1 MLFRKISRYIEN
13 HLLSGSDKI
22 LVIEGAR
29 QVGKSFIIREVG
41 KRLFSNFAEVNFAED
56 AEGRGLFRN
65 VHTTDDFYFALSML
79 VGDKLGDKNSTLVFL
94 DEIQQYPQLLTLLKF
109 LRQEGKY
116 NYIASGSLLG
126 ITLRSTTSLPIG
138 SIVRKEMF
146 QLDFEEFLL
155 ANGYGKDALAALRGK
170 FLQKESLSPEQHEVI
185 MGMFRRYL
193 LVGGMPD
200 AVNEYVSSH
209 NIVRIRS
216 LHESILSLYG
226 DDSSK
231 YEEGVGKRLMIRRI
245 YDMVPS
251 LMENQK
257 KRIVVKNIRGV
268 NGDRFVNYLEEF
280 EYLVSSGIAIDV
292 RAVSN
297 PMYPLTQTVHK
308 NLIKL
313 YMNDVGMLCSR
324 LYGLNLMPVL
334 NDESGVNLGSLYE
347 NAVAEE
353 LRSHGMRLFYYDNRH
368 KGEVDF
374 LIDDNFSSSILPIE
388 VKSGKDYTVHSALNN
403 LLSVKDYNV
412 RSAIVLSNKREIKM
426 VGNITYLP
434 VYHAMFISNNDV
446 MDTVDF

>member
-1 MLFRKISRYIEN
+1 MLYRKISQYIEN

-29 QVGKSFIIREVG
+29 QVGKSFIIRDIG
-41 KRLFSNFAEVNFAED
+41 RRLFPNFVEVNFAED

-65 VHTTDDFYFALSML
+65 VHTTNDFYFALSML
-79 VGDKLGDKNSTLVFL
+79 VGDKLGEKASTLVFL

-109 LRQEGKY
+109 LRQEGKF

-126 ITLRSTTSLPIG
+126 ITLRSTTSIPIG

-146 QLDFEEFLL
+146 QLDFEEFLI
-155 ANGYGKDALAALRGK
+155 ANGYGQDAINSLREK
-170 FLQKESLSPEQHEVI
+170 FLRKESLSPQQHEHV

-200 AVNEYVSSH
+200 AVNEYIASH
-209 NIVRIRS
+209 NIMKIRS

-226 DDSSK
+226 DDASK
-231 YEEGVGKRLMIRRI
+231 YEDRVGKRLMIRRI

-257 KRIVVKNIRGV
+257 KRIVVKDIQGIE
-268 NGDRFVNYLEEF
+268 GDRFANYLDEF

-297 PMYPLTQTVHK
+297 PVYPLTQSVHK

-324 LYGLNLMPVL
+324 LYGINLMPVL

-347 NAVAEE
+347 NAVARE

-374 LIDDNFSSSILPIE
+374 MIDNNSSSSILPIE
-388 VKSGKDYTVHSALNN
+388 VKSGKDYAVHSALNN

-412 RSAIVLSNKREIKM
+412 RSAIVLSSKREIKT

-434 VYHAMFISNNDV
+434 VYHAMFISNDNIQEPV
-446 MDTVDF
+446 GF